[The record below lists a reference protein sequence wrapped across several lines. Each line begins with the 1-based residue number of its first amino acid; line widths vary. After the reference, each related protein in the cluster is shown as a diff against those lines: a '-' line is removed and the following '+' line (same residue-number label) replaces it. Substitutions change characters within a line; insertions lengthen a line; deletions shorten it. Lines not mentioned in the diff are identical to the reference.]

1 MGPTVAGMTE
11 NETPWEPPLAGTEA
25 EHLTGALDRLRTTFR
40 WKADDLDAAGLNTR
54 IAASSLTLGGLL
66 KHLASC
72 EDYMFTT
79 KMKGEPMGAPW
90 DSTGWDGSNDW
101 EFTSA
106 ADDTPQQLYDLYDR
120 AVERS
125 RARLA
130 AALAEGGLGQS
141 VHISNGAGEHAS
153 LRRLVCDLIE
163 EYGRH
168 TGHADLLR
176 EAIDGVA
183 GEDPP
188 SGWRARSGRFSAK

>member
-1 MGPTVAGMTE
+1 MAA
-11 NETPWEPPLAGTEA
+11 NEYPWEPPLAGTEV

-40 WKADDLDAAGLNTR
+40 WKADDLDQTGLQTR
-54 IAASSLTLGGLL
+54 IGASALTIGGLL
-66 KHLASC
+66 KHLAAC

-79 KMKGEPMGAPW
+79 KLAGQPMGAPW
-90 DSTGWDGSNDW
+90 DALGSDGSNDW

-106 ADDTPQQLYDLYDR
+106 AADSPAELYSLYDG
-120 AVERS
+120 AVQRS
-125 RARLA
+125 RARLT
-130 AALAEGGLGQS
+130 AALRSAGLDQL
-141 VHISNGAGEHAS
+141 VHASSADGEHAS

-176 EAIDGVA
+176 EAVDGRV

-188 SGWRARSGRFSAK
+188 GGWQPRSGSWAMAG